1 VAGNKVSSIR
11 FYRTALVTSLIANVL
26 LGAAFF
32 LYVHFVDTASSIED
46 VIGAFE

>member
-11 FYRTALVTSLIANVL
+11 FYRIALVTSLIANVL
-26 LGAAFF
+26 LGASFF
-32 LYVHFVDTASSIED
+32 LYVHIVDTATSFED